1 MKYSDEF
8 RNPEIVRVLKDE
20 IHQVVDN
27 REMTLMEVCGTHTMA
42 IARFGLRSL
51 LPANLRL
58 ISGPGCPVCVTSTR
72 YIDHA
77 IALSRITDVLIT
89 SFGDMIRVPGTGS
102 SLELERGK
110 GSDIAVVT
118 STLEA
123 LELAANNPE
132 KRIVFLGVGFE
143 TTIPTIGVAIQLAKA
158 RNLQNFFVLSAN
170 KIMPPAMRALCQ
182 GDVTVDGFLCPG
194 HVSTITGTGFY
205 QEIVRDFGKGC
216 VITGFEPTDILQGIL
231 SLCQQVTDQNP
242 HVENKY
248 KRSVRPEGNPQA
260 LAVITDVFEIGD
272 AEWRGLGV
280 IPLSG
285 LQINSKYTL
294 WDASVQIP
302 VKLDSAKDPPGCRC
316 GDVLTGRI
324 GPRDCPLFGQ
334 ICNPESPVGACMVS
348 SEGSCAAEFLYG
360 TSSLPD

>member
-8 RNPEIVRVLKDE
+8 RNPETVGVLKDE
-20 IHQVVDN
+20 IHQVAGN
-27 REMTLMEVCGTHTMA
+27 RKMTLMEVCGTHTMA
-42 IARFGLRSL
+42 IARFGIRSL
-51 LPANLRL
+51 LPPNIRL
-58 ISGPGCPVCVTSTR
+58 ISGPGCPVCVTSTG
-72 YIDHA
+72 YIDYA
-77 IALSRITDVLIT
+77 IALARISGVLIT
-89 SFGDMIRVPGTGS
+89 TFGDMIRVPGTHS

-110 GSDIAVVT
+110 GGDIVVVT

-123 LELAANNPE
+123 LELANKNPG

-158 RNLQNFFVLSAN
+158 RNLRNFFVLSAH

-182 GDVTVDGFLCPG
+182 GEVYVDGFLCPG
-194 HVSTITGTGFY
+194 HVSTITGTEFY
-205 QEIVRDFGKGC
+205 QEIVRDFGRGC

-231 SLCQQVTDQNP
+231 TLCRQVTAQRP
-242 HVENKY
+242 LVENQY

-260 LAVITDVFEIGD
+260 QAIIADVFDIDD

-285 LQINSKYTL
+285 LQINSKYDV
-294 WDASVQIP
+294 WDAAVQIP
-302 VKLDSAKDPPGCRC
+302 VKLDAAKDPVGCRC

-324 GPRDCPLFGQ
+324 GPRDCPLFGRV
-334 ICNPESPVGACMVS
+334 CTPESPVGACMVS

-360 TSSLPD
+360 PLSFSD